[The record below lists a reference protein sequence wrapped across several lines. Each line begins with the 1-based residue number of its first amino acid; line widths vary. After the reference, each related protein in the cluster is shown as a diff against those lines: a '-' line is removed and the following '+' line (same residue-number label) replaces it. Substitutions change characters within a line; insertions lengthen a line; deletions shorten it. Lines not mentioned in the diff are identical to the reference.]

1 MINGFSLMLVL
12 PVPLARKLPET
23 LFIVGVILPLIRQV
37 RIVVLIIFCTPI
49 GPNAV
54 AVALQ
59 PASLAPL
66 LAILASRRLLIAPI
80 IEGDPFRIR
89 SRPIA
94 MPFYSS
100 FAVRVCIGLVVDFT
114 LVDMLAI
121 VATLASQH
129 GFPVLFAI
137 PLHAS
142 QSTFAIGLVAPLA
155 DLRVALTAKR
165 SQQIGRA

>member
-1 MINGFSLMLVL
+1 MTPSFPTRRSSVL
-12 PVPLARKLPET
+12 
-23 LFIVGVILPLIRQV
+23 
-37 RIVVLIIFCTPI
+37 
-49 GPNAV
+49 NAV

-100 FAVRVCIGLVVDFT
+100 FAVRVCTGLVVDFT

-129 GFPVLFAI
+129 GFPVFFAL

-142 QSTFAIGLVAPLA
+142 QSTFAIGLVAPL
-155 DLRVALTAKR
+155 DRKSGVRGNSGTGL
-165 SQQIGRA
+165 

>member
-1 MINGFSLMLVL
+1 
-12 PVPLARKLPET
+12 
-23 LFIVGVILPLIRQV
+23 
-37 RIVVLIIFCTPI
+37 
-49 GPNAV
+49 
-54 AVALQ
+54 
-59 PASLAPL
+59 
-66 LAILASRRLLIAPI
+66 
-80 IEGDPFRIR
+80 
-89 SRPIA
+89 

-165 SQQIGRA
+165 SQLAKLRYEVLGSMGLFSFASPADLYFCLPPSDFEVAVTRLSNCAISAYRSTTPYIGKAVGR